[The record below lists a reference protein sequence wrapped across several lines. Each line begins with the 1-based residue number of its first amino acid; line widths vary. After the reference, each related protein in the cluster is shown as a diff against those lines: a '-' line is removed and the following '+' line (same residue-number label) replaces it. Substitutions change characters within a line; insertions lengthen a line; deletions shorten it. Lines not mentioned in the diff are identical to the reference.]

1 MAIICACLPG
11 TRALVARLFPRIFPS
26 SRNRNY
32 NYYGTHR
39 SRNVPFGPAATATNI
54 ETTVSGRGAHQLE
67 KLASTVN
74 DSSSR
79 VHGKG
84 IKVTTAFFRR
94 EEEAEAE
101 EEDGRSRDS
110 SVRHLV

>member
-1 MAIICACLPG
+1 M
-11 TRALVARLFPRIFPS
+11 
-26 SRNRNY
+26 
-32 NYYGTHR
+32 
-39 SRNVPFGPAATATNI
+39 PFGPAATATNI